1 MIFRFLPV
9 IGDAPDAVLILLLA
23 FTATLLLGL
32 AFHEFMHAFVADSLG
47 DHTARRMG
55 RLTLDPRAHFDPL
68 GSTLIFFV
76 GFGWAKPVPVNP
88 LNTAN
93 PRRAMA
99 IIAGAGPVSN
109 LALAALAAV
118 PIRLGWVGVAPN
130 GDIWHPF
137 VAPGAV
143 DLYAALWTQ
152 SFGDLLGLFF
162 GTVLLLNVLLAVFNL
177 LPIPPLDGYRVALG
191 VLPPQLGRELVKIE
205 PWGFGILMLLVF
217 APFFTGGS
225 FGLFTVMGPILNALL
240 EALAGGA
247 AIEFG

>member
-1 MIFRFLPV
+1 MIFRYLSV
-9 IGDAPDAVLILLLA
+9 VGDAPDAVLILLAA
-23 FTATLLLGL
+23 FAVTLLLGL
-32 AFHEFMHAFVADSLG
+32 TFHEFMHALVADSLG
-47 DHTARRMG
+47 DRTPRSFGRR
-55 RLTLDPRAHFDPL
+55 TLNPKAHYDPI
-68 GSTLIFFV
+68 GSTLIFFA

-93 PRRAMA
+93 PRRAMTM
-99 IIAGAGPVSN
+99 IAGAGPVSN
-109 LALAALAAV
+109 LFMAGLAAI
-118 PIRLGWVGVAPN
+118 PIRMGWVGTSPN

-137 VAPGAV
+137 VPAGAV
-143 DLYAALWTQ
+143 DVFAAAWTQ
-152 SFGDLLGLFF
+152 SFSDLAGLFF

-191 VLPPQLGRELVKIE
+191 VLPPELGRELVKIE

-217 APFFTGGS
+217 APFFTGGD
-225 FGLFTVMGPILNALL
+225 FGLFTVMGPILNILL